1 MLPRRRPLMF
11 LGAQLRKVGHI
22 YSLAQLMT
30 LPIAYYTMPRCLP
43 PHIQSAREKHTNGW
57 KASHIGNVNKFH
69 STSSLRCGSKT
80 PTARKTIFSGIQPTG
95 TLHLGNYIGAVRRW
109 LELQESGEDVIF
121 CIVDLHSITLPQ
133 DPKTLHSQIILM
145 AASLIAC
152 GIDPHRAILFQQ
164 SRVSEHAQFNW
175 ILGCIT
181 TMARLNHLPQ
191 YKEKSSLLKEIPLGL
206 YVYPVL
212 QAADILLYR
221 ATHVPVGEDQRQ
233 HIQLAAH
240 LARVFNNKF
249 GPTFTLPHSMV
260 YDDTTARVKSLR
272 QPARKMSK
280 SEADPK
286 SRINLTDSPDAIREK
301 FKKAV
306 TDFTSAVYYDAE
318 NRPGVSNLMAIH
330 SAVTGKSF
338 NEIQTDCEGITT
350 AQYKLLVAD
359 VVIDQLSPIR
369 IRIEQLLKDSGHLN
383 QLLDQ
388 GADRAKAIAA
398 STWEEVKQKVGLSE
412 NKSL

>member
-1 MLPRRRPLMF
+1 MLLD
-11 LGAQLRKVGHI
+11 AQMRKGGHI
-22 YSLAQLMT
+22 CLDPLLP
-30 LPIAYYTMPRCLP
+30 LPISSSAMPWP
-43 PHIQSAREKHTNGW
+43 PHIQPAWKKHIHGV
-57 KASHIGNVNKFH
+57 KAFHIGNNKFH
-69 STSSLRCGSKT
+69 TSSVARCGCET
-80 PTARKTIFSGIQPTG
+80 RAARKTIFSGIQPTG
-95 TLHLGNYIGAVRRW
+95 TIHLGNYFGAVRRW
-109 LELQESGEDVIF
+109 IELQESGEDVIYS
-121 CIVDLHSITLPQ
+121 IVDLHSITLPQ
-133 DPKTLHSQIILM
+133 DPKTLHSNIIMM

-152 GIDPHRAILFQQ
+152 GIDPNQAILFQQ

-175 ILGCIT
+175 VLGCIT

-191 YKEKSSLLKEIPLGL
+191 YKEKSSMLKEIPLGL

-221 ATHVPVGEDQRQ
+221 ATHVPVGDDQRQ

-249 GPTFTLPHSMV
+249 GHTFTLPRSLV
-260 YDDTTARVKSLR
+260 YDDTTARVRSLR

-280 SEADPK
+280 SEMDPK
-286 SRINLTDSPDAIREK
+286 SRINLTDSPDCIREK

-318 NRPGVSNLMAIH
+318 NRPGVSNLIAIH
-330 SAVTGKSF
+330 SSITGKSF
-338 NEIQTDCEGITT
+338 DDIRTDCENMTT

-359 VVIDQLSPIR
+359 VVIDHFSPIR
-369 IRIEQLLKDSGHLN
+369 QRIEQLLKESGHLN

-388 GADRAKAIAA
+388 GADRAKSIAA
-398 STWEEVKQKVGLSE
+398 RTWEEVKQKVGLSE
-412 NKSL
+412 N